1 MPENPIK
8 KIIGRKGDKKEDTDH
23 AEILQ
28 RVKDA
33 ETHRDANYKEA
44 WRDWYRRYRSRPAG
58 PREGSNIFVPQTFMI
73 VDVITNRTAESL
85 FNTRPYVS
93 VLPRAE
99 EHSENARKVQE
110 LLDWQLADIINADR
124 IFSEDIIPTWAI
136 YGTVIVY
143 DAWKTVRRKVKRPYS
158 RQVEIKDPETG
169 MALVDTETN
178 QPLTEPVYT
187 DDEGKRLVREE
198 EDVVYD
204 DPVIQHIDLFDFI
217 VDPQASSLEDA
228 RFCGHAEYRT
238 KVDIQNLE
246 RTAGWKVDWEK
257 VQPVQT
263 KEDGSRTR
271 RDDNGLGDGQ
281 DGSAVM
287 RTKHGLYKVRHYWEM
302 ERHLVFVD
310 EYCVLDE
317 GNPYWHGG
325 LPYKRACYVNLPG
338 EFYGVG
344 LPEMLAALQDEL
356 NTIRNQCIDYNSMNL
371 RRMWKLRK
379 GCGLTANDLVWRQN
393 GVLQVENMD
402 DVMEIN
408 TQDLPASAFANEEGV
423 KQDMKDVTGCHD
435 ILMGLGPADETATTT
450 MTKDNNA
457 SIRFKMGCTKLAED
471 ILVPVARDI
480 ISMDQQF
487 MTEEKRVVLNQ
498 EAPLDEG
505 GSDIITPLDVEGDF
519 DLVYVGSSIDPLA
532 NKELTKEK
540 LIQAIQL
547 ALQIPAYANAP
558 DKLLN
563 MMLRLLQSMD
573 IKAPDELIPNQE
585 DIMALI
591 QQQQQQQQQ
600 QRVTMPP
607 GMEAMPPEVLS
618 HAPQVGMGQF
628 EELGVS

>member
-1 MPENPIK
+1 MAKNPIK
-8 KIIGRKGDKKEDTDH
+8 KIIGQKEKKGEKDH
-23 AEILQ
+23 ALIL
-28 RVKDA
+28 RRIEDA
-33 ETHRDANYKEA
+33 ENYRNGNFRED

-58 PREGSNIFVPQTFMI
+58 PREGSNIFVPETFMI
-73 VDVITNRTAESL
+73 VDVIANRTAESL

-93 VLPRAE
+93 VLPRDE

-124 IFSEDIIPTWAI
+124 IFSEDIIPTWAV

-143 DAWKTVRRKVKRPYS
+143 DAWKTVKRKVKRPYTK
-158 RQVEIKDPETG
+158 QIEVMDEDGNAVID
-169 MALVDTETN
+169 VETN
-178 QPLTEPVYT
+178 APIMETVYT

-204 DPVIQHIDLFDFI
+204 DPVIQHIDLFDFF
-217 VDPQASSLEDA
+217 VDPQASNLEDA
-228 RFCGHAEYRT
+228 RYCGHTEYRT
-238 KVDIQNLE
+238 KADIRNLE
-246 RTAGWKVDWEK
+246 QTAGWKVDWEQVK
-257 VQPVQT
+257 PVQN
-263 KEDGSRTR
+263 KEDGSRSR
-271 RDDNGLGDGQ
+271 RDDNGQGDGM
-281 DGSAVM
+281 DGSAEM
-287 RTKHGLYKVRHYWEM
+287 GTKHGLFKVRHYWEL

-310 EYCVLDE
+310 EYCALDE

-325 LPYKRACYVNLPG
+325 LPYKRACYVSLPG

-356 NTIRNQCIDYNSMNL
+356 NTVRNQRVDYNSMSL

-379 GCGLTANDLVWRQN
+379 GCGLTAKDLVWRQN
-393 GVLQVENMD
+393 GVLQVENLD
-402 DVMEIN
+402 DVQEIN
-408 TQDLPASAFANEEGV
+408 VQDIPASAFANEEAI

-498 EAPLDEG
+498 EAPLDDG
-505 GSDIITPLDVEGDF
+505 GSDIVTPLDVEGDF

-573 IKAPDELIPNQE
+573 IKAPDELIPE
-585 DIMALI
+585 LMPPM
-591 QQQQQQQQQ
+591 QQMQ
-600 QRVTMPP
+600 P
-607 GMEAMPPEVLS
+607 GMEGMMGGQAMPAGMEALPPEVLN
-618 HAPQVGMGQF
+618 HAPQIGMDQF